1 MIAALQLL
9 ATAAAGVALFRLW
22 RAALPPQLWLQR
34 VVAAGFLVRA
44 VAGQVLFWISWARL
58 PILPQLQ
65 AGNGL
70 WFFGADALGYFAN
83 ASAASS
89 EGLAAIAL
97 MPPQPALVYV
107 QLLALAAW
115 LFGAVTATGLLLN
128 LFCYLGCVALLRR
141 WMHAHEGAAL
151 AIIAISVSPSFVLWS
166 LQPLK
171 DTLFQLLVVAFVC
184 TCAAW
189 QRTWTWRLGALLVLV
204 LAALSGVRWYVA
216 FALLIVAVPFLFAT
230 ARKGLALGAAAVVA
244 LLLSRALL
252 VGGRGQVPQPVVA
265 LLTPSTTFAAIA
277 ELPSLIG
284 GARDAFDAMGGRT
297 VIQSPPWPRTTRPL
311 APPAGSDET
320 QIRAVVARIA
330 DGWNRGDA
338 EAVLAHF
345 DDAPDVEIWN
355 DGKRTAAGSEEV
367 RAAYGAATGEETV
380 TITDVRVLI
389 DGGTATASGRWQRES
404 RAGSV
409 TFVLRRSGGRWRVV
423 RQTTLAS
430 PTEADRRR
438 PRRLSVR
445 ASRPHS
451 GGETPP
457 QTAGGTPA
465 VRFRWSRFATGA
477 AAMVLPR
484 AVGESLGLFHIG
496 GGRGFLWLTD
506 VDTLILDLALI
517 AAIFVIA
524 THFRAARRDPLF
536 WMLVALTLLIGV
548 PLAYS
553 VMNFGTLFRLR
564 ETVYLGVILAPAA
577 AIAAAARRAP
587 ADP

>member
-22 RAALPPQLWLQR
+22 RAALPPELWLQR

-44 VAGQVLFWISWARL
+44 VAGQLLFWISWARL
-58 PILPQLQ
+58 PILPRLQ

-70 WFFGADALGYFAN
+70 WFFGADALSYFTI
-83 ASAASS
+83 ASEASS
-89 EGLAAIAL
+89 EGLAAIAR

-107 QLLALAAW
+107 QLLAVATG
-115 LFGAVTATGLLLN
+115 LFGAVTSTGLLLN
-128 LFCYLGCVALLRR
+128 LFCYLGSVALLRR
-141 WMHAHEGAAL
+141 WTNATL
-151 AIIAISVSPSFVLWS
+151 AITAISISPSFILWS

-189 QRTWTWRLGALLVLV
+189 QRAWTWRHGALLVLV

-230 ARKGLALGAAAVVA
+230 ARRGLALAAAAAVA

-265 LLTPSTTFAAIA
+265 LLTPETTVAAMA
-277 ELPSLIG
+277 ELPSLIA
-284 GARDAFDAMGGRT
+284 GARDAFDETGGRT
-297 VIQSPPWPRTTRPL
+297 VIQPSPQPRATRPL
-311 APPAGSDET
+311 APPAGSDEA
-320 QIRAVVARIA
+320 QIRAVVAQIV

-338 EAVLAHF
+338 EAILAHF

-355 DGKRTAAGSEEV
+355 DGKRAAAGPREV
-367 RAAYGAATGEETV
+367 RAVYAAATEGEAV
-380 TITDVRVLI
+380 TIADVRVVI
-389 DGGTATASGRWQRES
+389 DGRTATASGRWQRES

-409 TFVLRRSGGRWRVV
+409 TFLLRQRDGRWRVV
-423 RQTTLAS
+423 RQMTSVVAS
-430 PTEADRRR
+430 A
-438 PRRLSVR
+438 PRGHL
-445 ASRPHS
+445 
-451 GGETPP
+451 T
-457 QTAGGTPA
+457 
-465 VRFRWSRFATGA
+465 RFATGA

-484 AVGESLGLFHIG
+484 AAGEALGLFHIG

-506 VDTLILDLALI
+506 VDTLIFDLALI
-517 AAIFVIA
+517 LALFVIV

-548 PLAYS
+548 PLAYT
-553 VMNFGTLFRLR
+553 VTNFGTLFRLR

-577 AIAAAARRAP
+577 AIAAGARPAP

>member
-9 ATAAAGVALFRLW
+9 ATAAAGFALFRLW

-34 VVAAGFLVRA
+34 VVVAGFLVRA
-44 VAGQVLFWISWARL
+44 IGGQLLFWISWARL

-65 AGNGL
+65 AGHGL
-70 WFFGADALGYFAN
+70 WFFGVDALGYFAN

-89 EGLAAIAL
+89 EGLAAIAR

-107 QLLALAAW
+107 QLLALASW
-115 LFGAVTATGLLLN
+115 LFGAVTSTGLLLN
-128 LFCYLGCVALLRR
+128 LFCYLGCTALLRR
-141 WMHAHEGAAL
+141 WTNAAI
-151 AIIAISVSPSFVLWS
+151 AITAISVSPSFILWS

-171 DTLFQLLVVAFVC
+171 DTFFQLLVVAFVC

-189 QRTWTWRLGALLVLV
+189 TRQPRWQHGALLVLV

-216 FALLIVAVPFLFAT
+216 FALLIVAVPFLLVT
-230 ARKGLALGAAAVVA
+230 ARRGLALATAAVLA

-265 LLTPSTTFAAIA
+265 LLTPSTTFAAMA

-284 GARDAFDAMGGRT
+284 GARDAFDATGGRT
-297 VIQSPPWPRTTRPL
+297 VIQPPPRPRAAPPL

-320 QIRAVVARIA
+320 QIRAVVARTV

-338 EAVLAHF
+338 EAILAHF

-355 DGKRTAAGSEEV
+355 DGKRAAAGPKEVREVYAATAASTE
-367 RAAYGAATGEETV
+367 AV
-380 TITDVRVLI
+380 TIADVRVVI
-389 DGGTATASGRWQRES
+389 DGRTATASGRWQRES

-409 TFVLRRSGGRWRVV
+409 TFALRHRGGRWRVV
-423 RQTTLAS
+423 KQLTT
-430 PTEADRRR
+430 
-438 PRRLSVR
+438 
-445 ASRPHS
+445 S
-451 GGETPP
+451 GGQAILPVRTDRIVYPP
-457 QTAGGTPA
+457 L
-465 VRFRWSRFATGA
+465 VRGA

-484 AVGESLGLFHIG
+484 VIGQALGLFHVG
-496 GGRGFLWLTD
+496 GGRGFLWLAD
-506 VDTLILDLALI
+506 VDTLVFDLALLLSI
-517 AAIFVIA
+517 AVIA
-524 THFRAARRDPLF
+524 TRFRAARREPLF
-536 WMLVALTLLIGV
+536 WMLVALALLIGI

-553 VMNFGTLFRLR
+553 VTNFGTLFRLR
-564 ETVYLGVILAPAA
+564 GTVYLAIILAPAA
-577 AIAAAARRAP
+577 AIAAARP